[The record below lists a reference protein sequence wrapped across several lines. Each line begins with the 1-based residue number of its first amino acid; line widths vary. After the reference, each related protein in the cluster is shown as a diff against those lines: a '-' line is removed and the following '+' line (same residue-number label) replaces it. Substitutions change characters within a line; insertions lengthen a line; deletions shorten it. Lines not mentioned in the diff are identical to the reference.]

1 MEKKIDTADTDRLKQ
16 ALQPYLPGNIITDM
30 FEDRV
35 LTDLWDVLYTA
46 VEYYTGGEKDALE
59 AVRKEKVESVDQLLD
74 RLRWWGK
81 SAESP
86 LDIERIKEL
95 LEPYL
100 PEDVIDEALLD
111 GESGDLKDLLT
122 IAVDYFTDGDR
133 RAMDSIK
140 SVEISGVDD
149 LLDQIRWW
157 YNATE
162 SPDAWYD
169 PVEGK
174 WYSPDENYEED
185 YGDSDYG
192 GEDLSVRDE
201 EEGEVE

>member
-100 PEDVIDEALLD
+100 PEDVIDDVLLD

-122 IAVDYFTDGDR
+122 IAVDNFTDGDR
-133 RAMDSIK
+133 RAMDSLK

>member
-201 EEGEVE
+201 KLII

>member
-192 GEDLSVRDE
+192 GEDLSVR
-201 EEGEVE
+201 